1 MTFVAKG
8 ERSNLQRL
16 SSELFFLEQSNAYDC
31 FETRNQLRV
40 TTDMLREKAKE
51 TTGTASLPYLLRCH
65 LMPA

>member
-16 SSELFFLEQSNAYDC
+16 SSELFFLEQSNAYDS

-51 TTGTASLPYLLRCH
+51 TTGTASLPYLFRCH